1 MLFVEPAL
9 FHRHLGLPEGA
20 APDPATASLA
30 DAARDWYRENGD
42 PWAQVSIREIH
53 CIDGNRVVLDG
64 DAVLTSAVLADG
76 FRAVDARQAAIVGVS
91 AGAAVDREIDA
102 RFQSDHPLEAMFLN
116 AYAVAVAEHLRASQ
130 GRRLL
135 RRSAKSGMTVLPHY
149 SPGYD
154 GWELDDQATL
164 FAALE
169 EHGPL
174 SLLPSGGLQ
183 PARSALAVF
192 GITAKEI
199 PASELDGFWFHQR
212 RGESGGNGAAP
223 RNQYSF
229 PEKTLAKW
237 SHERLT
243 IEERPDGKLIARF
256 RFDGTTCSSLGMPLT
271 FDYSIEL
278 SAERAEGRRIVDSSC
293 RPGEGYRGY
302 RSMCGYLADPDR
314 MTAAF
319 AEQPLLGRR
328 LDDALG
334 QPARSARPAASVWKR
349 TATTN
354 GASSYRRSITG
365 WRDKG
370 VTKSR
375 R

>member
-1 MLFVEPAL
+1 MLYVDPAL
-9 FHRHLGLPEGA
+9 FHRHLGLPDGVE
-20 APDPATASLA
+20 PDATTASLA
-30 DAARDWYRENGD
+30 DTARDWYREHGD
-42 PWAQVSIREIH
+42 PWSHASIREIRS
-53 CIDGNRVVLDG
+53 IEG
-64 DAVLTSAVLADG
+64 DKVHLEGDDELTSGVLADG
-76 FRAVDARQAAIVGVS
+76 FSAADARQAAIVGVS
-91 AGAAVDREIDA
+91 AGAAVDHEIDA
-102 RFQSDHPLEAMFLN
+102 RFQSERPAEAMILN
-116 AYAVAVAEHLRASQ
+116 AYAVAAAEYLRARQ
-130 GRRLL
+130 GRRL
-135 RRSAKSGMTVLPHY
+135 RRQSAKSGMTVLPHY

-192 GITAKEI
+192 GVTAKEI
-199 PASELDGFWFHQR
+199 SASELDGFWFHQR
-212 RGESGGNGAAP
+212 RGESGGNGAVP

-237 SHERLT
+237 SRERLT
-243 IEERPDGKLIARF
+243 IEECPDGKLIARF

-293 RPGEGYRGY
+293 RPGEGDRGY
-302 RSMCGYLADPDR
+302 RSMCGYVADPDR

-334 QPARSARPAASVWKR
+334 QPREV
-349 TATTN
+349 
-354 GASSYRRSITG
+354 SSSGCLCLEANRNHKWSIVLQTLHYRLQIEPRE
-365 WRDKG
+365 
-370 VTKSR
+370 
-375 R
+375 